1 LSCYPHPRDKRAC
14 LPKISSPHNLYKNL
28 LGYKSKISSKYK
40 EINQNKF
47 QKYTFYSKISY
58 FIENFQK
65 RVYQMA
71 AKLNLDKLDLQI
83 IHEMLH
89 GEDVPYAELGK
100 KLFVSGGTIHVRIKK
115 LEELGIVKGKRIAVD
130 LKQLG
135 YDISAFVGVYLEK
148 SSLYDVVAKE
158 LEGIP
163 QIVRLN
169 YTTGNYSMFIE
180 IVCKDINELRTVL
193 HDDLQNIKGIERT
206 ETFISL
212 DEGFNRNVLIAPKEN
227 V

>member
-1 LSCYPHPRDKRAC
+1 
-14 LPKISSPHNLYKNL
+14 
-28 LGYKSKISSKYK
+28 
-40 EINQNKF
+40 
-47 QKYTFYSKISY
+47 
-58 FIENFQK
+58 
-65 RVYQMA
+65 MA
-71 AKLNLDKLDLQI
+71 VKLNLDKLDLQI
-83 IHEMLH
+83 IHEML
-89 GEDVPYAELGK
+89 GNADVPYAELGK

-115 LEELGIVKGKRIAVD
+115 LEEMGVVKGKRIKID

-135 YDISAFVGVYLEK
+135 YDITAFVGVYLEK
-148 SSLYDVVAKE
+148 SSLYDAVEKD
-158 LEGIP
+158 LLKIP

-212 DEGFNRNVLIAPKEN
+212 DEGLNRNVQIASNGE
-227 V
+227 